1 MSKRCNDF
9 SFGCDN
15 IFQLNKNLVW
25 LLFFLDKPDSCY
37 LEIVPSH
44 AVMIKVGASDA
55 ANFKKLLIEASDK
68 LGVNQTD
75 FSKFQL
81 FNSTKYNGTDLLFK
95 DSTKK
100 LVDVGDKNTYQ
111 LWLGQSYID
120 DLDALDACP
129 TTTGPGGPTSAT
141 TTGPGGPTSGS
152 NINKPQLVVAM
163 VSVSVAMVIFGSLF
177 K

>member
-25 LLFFLDKPDSCY
+25 LLFFLDKPDNCY

-75 FSKFQL
+75 SSKFQL
-81 FNSTKYNGTDLLFK
+81 FNSSKYNNGEDLLFK

-111 LWLGQSYID
+111 LWLGQSYIN

-129 TTTGPGGPTSAT
+129 TTTGPGGPTA
-141 TTGPGGPTSGS
+141 GS
-152 NINKPQLVVAM
+152 NTNKSQLAVAM
-163 VSVSVAMVIFGSLF
+163 VLSVAMVIFGSLF

>member
-25 LLFFLDKPDSCY
+25 LLFFLDKPDNCY

-75 FSKFQL
+75 SSKFQL
-81 FNSTKYNGTDLLFK
+81 FNSSKYNNGEDLLFK

-111 LWLGQSYID
+111 LWLGQSYIN

-129 TTTGPGGPTSAT
+129 TKTGPGGPTA
-141 TTGPGGPTSGS
+141 GS
-152 NINKPQLVVAM
+152 NTNKSQLTVAM
-163 VSVSVAMVIFGSLF
+163 VLSVAMVIFGSLF